1 MPLLTSSPTSG
12 KALPRSSLGKFHHL
26 LSLGQH
32 PLPPQPPK
40 PHLARGLH
48 PLQDTEKHDD
58 PGQQQ
63 AEAEVPANLP
73 GSADALAALNVQD
86 ISAVG
91 NNG

>member
-1 MPLLTSSPTSG
+1 MSLLTQALSSPS
-12 KALPRSSLGKFHHL
+12 PGKFYHP

-32 PLPPQPPK
+32 PLAPQPLHLDTQPAK

-63 AEAEVPANLP
+63 AEA
-73 GSADALAALNVQD
+73 
-86 ISAVG
+86 
-91 NNG
+91 